1 MPGFGLEAPVFTRG
15 ESSRRLVVQ
24 QSRKEPASMS
34 DELYVDTQLI
44 DQAAVDMNQIAAAL
58 TSVSDLAQTALISLA
73 DYDSP
78 EYSEELKAGLRR
90 WINIVGDPAMASA
103 DSATMISRMKDFARF
118 LQGVASSYSA

>member
-1 MPGFGLEAPVFTRG
+1 
-15 ESSRRLVVQ
+15 
-24 QSRKEPASMS
+24 MS

-78 EYSEELKAGLRR
+78 EYSEELKVGLRR